1 MEGNVF
7 LVDSRYLNKIIL
19 AAGQNQVFS
28 NYEEGSNETETYGIQ
43 IIEPNSEDDEDIL
56 STVEVADENISNN
69 LLHPMIDGESHMFVP
84 CVEDSTPKTETNI
97 KSFLGC
103 ETFVADLK
111 SESNEEICEQIQNSN
126 ETGFIQANMKSECN
140 TSSVPTKASPNLM
153 SKIDRSF
160 CLRKSKLMLSTCYR
174 NNYNKTKYLP
184 RVSGYSEERYS
195 IYSGTKSS
203 LRYHGISDNIIMI
216 PPNLFK
222 RQLTDVSD
230 TMKPLLRMPSTRQ
243 GMRVLDLTV
252 TKLFSQPAAHRG
264 GRLARSFTRN
274 CSTFP
279 ESDCVD
285 TNELGLLPVG
295 YQPPIDR
302 SKIKRITRKR
312 KNPEDKQSQLLQ
324 KMLQLSAT
332 PRKDNDNGSAFSNNI
347 PTEYLTIEEPVVEW
361 VTEDGCYIL
370 SGEYEG
376 MEEDSQQIIIIHDE
390 QDQEQ
395 PEQEHPEQSGHHS
408 IGHSNMEVLLAAA
421 AEGHMSPGEL
431 FFCQESSEPEEEH
444 EVMSSEQ
451 IILVSEEDGAEVIIP
466 D

>member
-28 NYEEGSNETETYGIQ
+28 NYEEGSNESETYGIQ

-56 STVEVADENISNN
+56 STVEVVDENISDNS
-69 LLHPMIDGESHMFVP
+69 LHPIIESNMFIP
-84 CVEDSTPKTETNI
+84 CLEEGGTVTPIPETNI
-97 KSFLGC
+97 EPFLGC
-103 ETFVADLK
+103 ETFVANIT
-111 SESNEEICEQIQNSN
+111 SESNEEICEQIENSN
-126 ETGFIQANMKSECN
+126 QTAFIEESMKRECN
-140 TSSVPTKASPNLM
+140 TSPVPSRASRNLM

-160 CLRKSKLMLSTCYR
+160 CVRKSKLMLSTCYR
-174 NNYNKTKYLP
+174 NNYTKSKYLP

-203 LRYHGISDNIIMI
+203 LRYHGVSDNIIMI
-216 PPNLFK
+216 PPNIFK

-243 GMRVLDLTV
+243 GMRALDLTV
-252 TKLFSQPAAHRG
+252 SKLFNQPSAHQG
-264 GRLARSFTRN
+264 GRLIPFFTRN
-274 CSTFP
+274 CSTSP
-279 ESDCVD
+279 EPDCVD
-285 TNELGLLPVG
+285 TNELGLLPIG

-312 KNPEDKQSQLLQ
+312 KNPEAKQSQLLQ
-324 KMLQLSAT
+324 KMLQLSAN
-332 PRKDNDNGSAFSNNI
+332 PRRDNDNV

-370 SGEYEG
+370 GGEYQGLEMG
-376 MEEDSQQIIIIHDE
+376 DDSQQIIIIHDE
-390 QDQEQ
+390 QEQSEQEQ
-395 PEQEHPEQSGHHS
+395 PEQSGHHT

-421 AEGHMSPGEL
+421 SEGHMSPGEL
-431 FFCQESSEPEEEH
+431 FFCQESSEPEEEL
-444 EVMSSEQ
+444 EVLSTEQ
-451 IILVSEEDGAEVIIP
+451 IILDSDGCAEVIIP